1 MASSDHESP
10 PDSDSEAAPLS
21 PRPSDSLHL
30 ARRLEDM
37 QRSLA
42 ELQLRNQEL
51 EELSQLAERRN
62 SKHEEKQRDLIRKL
76 SHFQVGSQQLAADNR
91 KLAA

>member
-1 MASSDHESP
+1 
-10 PDSDSEAAPLS
+10 
-21 PRPSDSLHL
+21 
-30 ARRLEDM
+30 
-37 QRSLA
+37 
-42 ELQLRNQEL
+42 L

-76 SHFQVGSQQLAADNR
+76 SHFQVGSQQLASDNR